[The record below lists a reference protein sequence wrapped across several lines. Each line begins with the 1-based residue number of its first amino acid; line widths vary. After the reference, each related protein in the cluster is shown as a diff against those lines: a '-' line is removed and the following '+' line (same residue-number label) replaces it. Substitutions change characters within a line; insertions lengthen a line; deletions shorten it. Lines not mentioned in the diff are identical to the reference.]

1 MVLARIQQITDRITA
16 RSHNS
21 RQAYLS
27 HLAQTLDRGDD
38 RAVRSKLACGNLA
51 HAFAACDAHDKSALS
66 GEDARN
72 FGIVTAYNDMLSAHA
87 PYATYPDK
95 IKEAATALG
104 SVAQV
109 AGGVPAMCDGVT
121 QGQIGMELSLFSRD
135 VIAMATAV
143 ALSHDMFDGAFYLGI
158 CDKIVPGLMVGA
170 LRFGHLPGVFVPA
183 GPMPSGLPNDEKAR
197 IRQLYAQG
205 KIGRKELLETESKSY
220 HSAGTCTFYG
230 TANSNQMLMEI
241 MGLQLPGSSF
251 INPGTDMRTA
261 MTAAAVKQMQ
271 AITQPDNFTPL
282 GHVISEK
289 TLVNG
294 MVGLLATGGSTN
306 LTLHLVAIA
315 RAAGIHI
322 TWQDMHDLSAVVPL
336 LTRIYPNGLADVN
349 HFHAAGGM
357 TFLISQLLEGGY
369 LHADVKT
376 AMGGEEG
383 LLAYTKEPFLEDG
396 EIVWKA
402 GSATSLDE
410 NVLRPTATP
419 FSADGGLKVLKGNL
433 GNAVIKISAVKD
445 AHRYVKAPA
454 KIFHTQDA
462 LTDAF
467 KAGDLDQDFV
477 AVMRFQGPKACGMPE
492 LHKLTPSLGVLQD
505 KGFKVALITDGR
517 MSGASG
523 KVPAAIHLSPEALDQ
538 GPIGLVQEGDMIELD
553 AVAGSLKLLVED
565 AALQSRKYATED
577 LSHNELGLG
586 RELFTNFRQTVGPAE
601 EGASVFF
608 RDDHDT

>member
-1 MVLARIQQITDRITA
+1 MVLANIQKITDKIVA

-27 HLAQTLDRGDD
+27 MLSEALDRDND
-38 RAVRSKLACGNLA
+38 TATRSKLACGNLA
-51 HAFAACDAHDKSALS
+51 HAFAACDMHDKEKLS
-66 GEDARN
+66 GDEARN

-87 PYATYPDK
+87 PYATYPDE
-95 IKEAATALG
+95 IKKVATELG
-104 SVAQV
+104 SVVQV

-158 CDKIVPGLMVGA
+158 CDKIVPGLMIGA

-197 IRQLYAQG
+197 IRQEYAKG
-205 KIGRKELLETESKSY
+205 NVGRKELLEAESKSY

-230 TANSNQMLMEI
+230 TANTNQMLMEI

-251 INPGTDMRTA
+251 INPNTDMRDA
-261 MTAAAVKQMQ
+261 MTAAAVKQLH
-271 AITQPDNFTPL
+271 AITQSDNHTPL
-282 GHVISEK
+282 GYVISEK
-289 TLVNG
+289 TIVNG
-294 MVGLLATGGSTN
+294 IVGLLATGGSTN
-306 LTLHLVAIA
+306 LTLHLVTIA
-315 RAAGIHI
+315 RAAGIQI
-322 TWQDMHDLSAVVPL
+322 TWQDMHDLSSTVPL

-357 TFLISQLLEGGY
+357 TFLIKNLLEGGY
-369 LHADVKT
+369 LHGDVKT

-383 LLAYTKEPFLEDG
+383 LYAYTKEPVLTDEG
-396 EIVWKA
+396 IVWCEGA
-402 GSATSLDE
+402 SESLDE
-410 NVLRPTATP
+410 NVLRSTTKP
-419 FSADGGLKVLKGNL
+419 FSADGGLRVLKGNL
-433 GNAVIKISAVKD
+433 GNAVIKTSAVKEN
-445 AHRYVKAPA
+445 HRYVKAPA
-454 KIFHTQDA
+454 KVFHTQDA
-462 LTDAF
+462 LQDAF
-467 KAGDLDQDFV
+467 TAGELDRDFV
-477 AVMRFQGPKACGMPE
+477 AVIRFQGPKACGMPE

-523 KVPAAIHLSPEALDQ
+523 KVPAAIHLSPEAVDK
-538 GPIGLVQEGDMIELD
+538 GPIGLVQEGDIVELD
-553 AVAGSLKLLVED
+553 ANEGTLKLLVDD
-565 AALQSRKYATED
+565 AELQKRTHASEE
-577 LSHNELGLG
+577 LSHNRFGLG
-586 RELFTNFRQTVGPAE
+586 RELFETFRQTAGPAE

-608 RDDHDT
+608 GGEYDA